1 MCFGKKELLRGEK
14 GMKITR
20 NKKYGKLQ
28 SIRMQLLMAFFVP
41 VCFVIIVGATAYN
54 KASKGIIENY
64 KVATEK
70 SIYMTAE
77 YVSYGFENVK
87 NIAVDYL
94 TDADLTKYLKG
105 KMVNDPVGQVEFT
118 DKEKATLIAK
128 NLSTPFISNIY
139 LFSNDVYS
147 LSTSANSVTGLYDD
161 YRGTQQGKAILEGEN
176 SYHWIGKSSNLD
188 EAFGV
193 DSDSYGIRLVKRYYN
208 TDACVAIDVD
218 KNNLQDILS
227 RLELGEGSMVS
238 LISNDGVELLQ
249 TGEKKNMIYDTDFYN
264 MAKESSYQSGYT
276 EKVSYENKSYMFLF
290 AKIENADAMIGA
302 LVPTKVITAQAED
315 IKYWTI
321 IIVIIA
327 SIIAALIGI
336 KSAMGISGIIHKITE
351 TVGLVAEGNLTAKLE
366 INRKDEFSVLADHI
380 NHMIEQMKG
389 LISNVSQL
397 SGVVSNS
404 VENMVDFTGQFSEST
419 QQIAVAI
426 DDIEKGLTQQ
436 ATDTVECVDQ
446 MNVLSTTITEVHAK
460 TQEIQE
466 MTGETGQVIQE
477 GFAHVEILNSKSKET
492 TTITKDVIET
502 MEMLQ
507 EKSKAIESI
516 INVINGIAEQTSLLS
531 LNASIEAARAGEAG
545 RGFAVVADEIKKL
558 AEGSVKAT
566 GEIRYIIDEIES
578 STGTAVGKVKEASE
592 IISSQEKAVDDTT
605 IAFNKL
611 YKQVEHLIGNLKE
624 ITKKVKGMEQQK
636 ETSTSSIE
644 SISAVTEE
652 VVATMSTVSNRTTEQ
667 SSTSTQLNGLAE
679 NMREQIK
686 EMEEAIHQ
694 FKIEEA

>member
-1 MCFGKKELLRGEK
+1 
-14 GMKITR
+14 MKDKI
-20 NKKYGKLQ
+20 NSKKYGKLQ
-28 SIRMQLLMAFFVP
+28 SIKMQLLMAFFVP
-41 VCFVIIVGATAYN
+41 VCFVILVGVTAYN

-87 NIAVDYL
+87 TIAVDYL
-94 TDADLTKYLKG
+94 TDANLTQYLKG
-105 KMVNDPVGQVEFT
+105 KMADDAVGQVEFT
-118 DKEKATLIAK
+118 DSEKATLISK

-147 LSTSANSVTGLYDD
+147 LSTSANSVTGFYDTYKSTD
-161 YRGTQQGKAILEGEN
+161 QGKRILEGEN
-176 SYHWIGKSSNLD
+176 VYHWVGESSNMD
-188 EAFGV
+188 EVFGV
-193 DSDSYGIRLVKRYYN
+193 DSESYGIRLIKRYYD
-208 TDACVAIDVD
+208 TEACVVIDVD

-238 LISNDGVELLQ
+238 LISSDGVELLQ
-249 TGEKKNMIYDTDFYN
+249 TGEKKNMIYGTDFYN
-264 MAKESSYQSGYT
+264 MAKESSYQSGYI
-276 EKVSYENKSYMFLF
+276 EKVKYDNNSYMFLF

-327 SIIAALIGI
+327 SIIAVIIGI
-336 KSAMGISGIIHKITE
+336 KTAMGISSSIHKVTD
-351 TVGLVAEGNLTAKLE
+351 TLGLVAEGDLTAKLE
-366 INRKDEFSVLADHI
+366 IERKDEFAVLADHI

-389 LISNVSQL
+389 LISNVNEL
-397 SGVVSNS
+397 GGVVSNS
-404 VENMVDFTGQFSEST
+404 VQNMVSFTGQFTQST
-419 QQIAVAI
+419 EQIAVAI

-446 MNVLSTTITEVHAK
+446 MNGLSTTINQVHTQTQAI
-460 TQEIQE
+460 QEI
-466 MTGETGQVIQE
+466 TGETSRVIGE
-477 GFAHVEILNSKSKET
+477 GFAHMEILNSKSKET

-566 GEIRYIIDEIES
+566 GEIRYIIDEIGS
-578 STGTAVGKVKEASE
+578 STGTAVGKVREASE
-592 IISSQEKAVDDTT
+592 IISSQEKAVTDTT
-605 IAFNKL
+605 VAFNKL
-611 YKQVEHLIGNLKE
+611 YKQVEYLISNLKE
-624 ITKKVKGMEQQK
+624 ITMKVKGMEQQK
-636 ETSTSSIE
+636 ETSIGSIE

-652 VVATMSTVSNRTTEQ
+652 IVATISTVSNRTTEQ
-667 SSTSTQLNGLAE
+667 SGTSTKLNGLAE
-679 NMREQIK
+679 NMSMQIK

-694 FKIEEA
+694 FKI